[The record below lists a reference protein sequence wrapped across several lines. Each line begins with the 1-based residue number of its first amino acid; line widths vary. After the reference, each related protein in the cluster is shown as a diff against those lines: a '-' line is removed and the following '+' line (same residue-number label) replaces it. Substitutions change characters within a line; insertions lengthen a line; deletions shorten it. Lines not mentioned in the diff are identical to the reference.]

1 MYDIILEGNA
11 LQIIN
16 EMNSAGST
24 LSRFGHFI
32 DDIKINLC
40 SFKFFRVIHDSRAA
54 RAAVTYVMNSIWLE
68 EIPPSIY
75 GVVKKMS
82 LFLDLKFFNN
92 INKN

>member
-16 EMNSAGST
+16 EINLAGST

-32 DDIKINLC
+32 VGIKTNLC
-40 SFKFFRVIHDSRAA
+40 SFKFPRVIHDSCAV

-68 EIPPSIY
+68 EISPSIY
-75 GVVKKMS
+75 GVVKQMS
-82 LFLDLKFFNN
+82 LFLDLKFFDN